1 MRLREVIDSLL
12 TTALSLPMVKR
23 AERGDV
29 YVNWNA
35 QSGEYGAFNVDIEGF
50 VPNGMFTTANVVLY
64 YGDRLTPDR
73 ANEIDLQEDGL
84 NVIQSIINLVQNN
97 ADENSVYLSFG
108 DYTATPFTQQFS
120 DELAGVYARVAI
132 TYKNNIGNCA
142 NV

>member
-1 MRLREVIDSLL
+1 MRLREVINNLL
-12 TTALSLPMVKR
+12 TTAQTLPMVKR

-35 QSGEYGAFNVDIEGF
+35 QSGEYGAFNVDIESLGQD
-50 VPNGMFTTANVVLY
+50 GMFTTANVVMY

-84 NVIQSIINLVQNN
+84 NVIQSIINLVQND
-97 ADENSVYLSFG
+97 ADENSVYLSF
-108 DYTATPFTQQFS
+108 DNYTATPFTQQFS